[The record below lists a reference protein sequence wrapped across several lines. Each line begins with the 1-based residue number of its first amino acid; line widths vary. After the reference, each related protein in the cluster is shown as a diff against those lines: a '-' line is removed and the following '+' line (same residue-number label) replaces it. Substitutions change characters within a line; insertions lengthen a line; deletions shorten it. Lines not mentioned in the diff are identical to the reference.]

1 MFGPAN
7 VPGGSLNA
15 KQDKLTGAKGQVVG
29 FDENGNAVSQDAPD
43 TGVIT
48 FNGRTGA
55 VTPQPGDYTA
65 EQVGAV
71 PAGRIINGKTLDN
84 DITLTAAD
92 VGAVGA
98 DGIASAAEKLA
109 SARALLVNLS
119 SGIAASFDG
128 SADASPGVT
137 GTLSMKNGGT
147 GAATAPAALYKL
159 VNDSA
164 MLDSGGIAETDLV
177 PIGDVSASSGK
188 KITLANLASFISG
201 RIKAASAAIAV
212 KLETARYIRV
222 NLSSTSAASFD
233 GSADINPGV
242 TGTLPISGGG
252 TGATSAAAA
261 RNNLGAAAAAHVHS
275 ASEISNGTLSA
286 DRLPVTAIEKGG
298 TGATTAA
305 TARSNLGAAAASH
318 THSANDISSG
328 TLSTSRLPAI
338 PVSKGGTGATT
349 AEGARSNLGAFAS
362 SGGTISGDVNITGN
376 LRLKGSG
383 NYGNILNFGDSDY
396 VHLSEPTDDNLEI
409 KAKNVNFVVSGD
421 ITKNGSK
428 LGGGDFIITSSSPSS
443 LSSGQVAFVYI

>member
-15 KQDKLTGAKGQVVG
+15 KQDKLTGTKGQVVG

-65 EQVGAV
+65 DQVGAV

-98 DGIASAAEKLA
+98 GGTAAAAEKLA
-109 SARALLVNLS
+109 SSRALQVNLS

-128 SADASPGVT
+128 SADATPGVT
-137 GTLSMKNGGT
+137 GMLSVKNGGT

-159 VNDSA
+159 VSDSA

-188 KITLANLASFISG
+188 KITLANLASFISS

-212 KLETARYIRV
+212 KLETARNIRV
-222 NLSSTSAASFD
+222 NLSSTSSASFD
-233 GSADINPGV
+233 GSADANPGV
-242 TGTLPISGGG
+242 YGTLSIGGGG
-252 TGATSAAAA
+252 TGATSAAA
-261 RNNLGAAAAAHVHS
+261 
-275 ASEISNGTLSA
+275 
-286 DRLPVTAIEKGG
+286 
-298 TGATTAA
+298 
-305 TARSNLGAAAASH
+305 ARSNLGAAAASH

-328 TLSTSRLPAI
+328 TLSTSRIPTI
-338 PVSKGGTGATT
+338 PVNKGGTGATT
-349 AEGARSNLGAFAS
+349 ADSARSNLGAFSS
-362 SGGTISGDVNITGN
+362 SGGTINGDVSITGN

-396 VHLSEPTDDNLEI
+396 IHLSEPTDDNLEI
-409 KAKNVNFVVSGD
+409 KAKNVNFVVSGN
-421 ITKNGSK
+421 ITQNGSK

-443 LSSGQVAFVYI
+443 LSSGQVAFVYV